1 MTPAEET
8 RELFAGKHTPG
19 PWGWSHDLGNVG
31 LEIYLDGDPNGSG
44 GAVIRPEFFLHLES
58 GGVTFYLDGDNR
70 KHDFPLIEAAPD
82 LLEALRGLLVEY
94 CQHIPEDV
102 TCPKVRKAAD
112 TARAAIAKAEGQ
124 Q

>member
-1 MTPAEET
+1 MTPAEKT
-8 RELFAGKHTPG
+8 REETKALFAGHSKL
-19 PWGWSHDLGNVG
+19 PWHWTR
-31 LEIYLDGDPNGSG
+31 DGDYWIGNSLSG
-44 GAVIRPEFFLHLES
+44 CDRIAQLEGKPAWGNHANHAEANAKLICHAV
-58 GGVTFYLDGDNR
+58 NC
-70 KHDFPLIEAAPD
+70 HDD